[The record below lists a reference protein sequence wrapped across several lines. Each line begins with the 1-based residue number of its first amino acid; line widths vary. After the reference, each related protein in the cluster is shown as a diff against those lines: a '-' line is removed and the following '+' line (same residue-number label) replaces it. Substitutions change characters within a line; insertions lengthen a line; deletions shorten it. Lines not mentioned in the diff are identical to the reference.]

1 MQFLSV
7 GSPEGHFDA
16 EGGPPLPVQTW
27 ITASGLR
34 RPPACNRNETHAS
47 FCSGFP
53 HHVCPEPVLAKRSL
67 FFMKRKKRKRQ
78 DRTVDRGVPDDCPV
92 VQRAVESLRS

>member
-67 FFMKRKKRKRQ
+67 FFMKRKKRTWRQEKR
-78 DRTVDRGVPDDCPV
+78 R
-92 VQRAVESLRS
+92 RSIASIAQVKKRSF